1 MSATR
6 IIYLDNNSTTSCAPE
21 VFAEMTPYFSET
33 FGNTASPHS
42 HGRIASLAVAQAR
55 EEIASVIGA
64 DADDI
69 IFTSGA
75 TEANNLALFGL
86 ARGESRRRKIVV
98 SAVEHKSILI
108 PTKTLAED
116 GFLVECL
123 PVNDDGVL
131 VIRDAEQIIDAETL
145 VVSVQVA
152 NNETGVLQPVKKI
165 AEIAHSV
172 GAVYHCDAAQA
183 LSKISINVEE
193 LGVDLA
199 SFSAHKTYGPKGV
212 GVLFASSKRARSLL
226 RPQLRGGG
234 QEGQLRAGTL
244 NVPGIVGF
252 GAACRLAS
260 DLLHDDTERISRLRV
275 LCEKGLLQHIPR
287 AQINAKSAARL
298 PGTISLTIPGIPADM
313 LMANLPTVC
322 IGNGSAC
329 SSGAPEPSHVLMAMN
344 LSRTEAE
351 CTVRISLGRY
361 NTQQEVE
368 FAIEEMSHAVQHLLA
383 KM

>member
-1 MSATR
+1 
-6 IIYLDNNSTTSCAPE
+6 
-21 VFAEMTPYFSET
+21 
-33 FGNTASPHS
+33 
-42 HGRIASLAVAQAR
+42 
-55 EEIASVIGA
+55 
-64 DADDI
+64 
-69 IFTSGA
+69 
-75 TEANNLALFGL
+75 
-86 ARGESRRRKIVV
+86 V